1 VLTVKLGPFDNSTVL
16 IVGGAG
22 FVGSNLSRFLLDNTS
37 LKKLVIVDNFL
48 SSQPEN
54 IPLDSRADVIVGSIA
69 SERVLAQ
76 LPDELDYVFHLACFH
91 GNQSSIHDPV
101 ADHDNNSLTSLMLFE
116 HLQHKPGVKKVVY
129 AAAGCAVALKTYDE
143 PAATYEDAPVSLFH
157 DSPYSISKLVGE
169 MYGNYYFQRTG
180 FPFVKARFQNVYGPG
195 EVLGAGQWRGT
206 HHTVWRNVV
215 PTFIWKALHG
225 EPLSLDNQGN
235 STRDFIYVGDLVE
248 GLLRCALLGV
258 PGEAYNLGTG
268 VETTIRKVAEL
279 VLVES
284 ASDSEL
290 LLGPSRAW
298 DTSGRRFAATNKS
311 EEALRFVA
319 STDIGSGIR
328 ETVSWTRENLHAV
341 SAAIAKH
348 QIHMIRDGSGGVL

>member
-1 VLTVKLGPFDNSTVL
+1 MLTLKLKPFDNSTIL
-16 IVGGAG
+16 MAGGAG
-22 FVGSNLSRFLLDNTS
+22 FVGSNLSRFLLDHTS

-54 IPLDSRADVIVGSIA
+54 IPHDSRVDVIVGSIA
-69 SERVLAQ
+69 SQEVLAQ
-76 LPDELDYVFHLACFH
+76 LPDKLDYVFHLACFH

-116 HLQHKPGVKKVVY
+116 HLQNKSGIKKVVY

-143 PAATYEDAPVSLFH
+143 PAATHEDAPVSLFH

-169 MYGNYYFQRTG
+169 MYGNYYFQSSG
-180 FPFVKARFQNVYGPG
+180 LPFVKARFQNVYGPC

-215 PTFIWKALHG
+215 PTFIWKALHE
-225 EPLSLDNQGN
+225 EPLSLDNLGN
-235 STRDFIYVGDLVE
+235 STRDFIYVGDLVD

-268 VETTIRKVAEL
+268 VETTIRQVAEL
-279 VLVES
+279 VVTES
-284 ASDSEL
+284 GSNSEL
-290 LLGPSRAW
+290 LLGPARGW
-298 DTSGRRFAATNKS
+298 DTSGRRFASTNKS
-311 EEALRFVA
+311 REELGFIA
-319 STDIGSGIR
+319 STDIGAGLKA
-328 ETVSWTRENLHAV
+328 TVSWTRENLHVV
-341 SAAIAKH
+341 SAAIAQH
-348 QIHMIRDGSGGVL
+348 QVHMV